1 MRSLRDCLEPVVHI
15 LWQVRLGAARGPERA
30 AQPRPLCPP
39 RARPPP
45 LQDFRSRSRTG
56 MGDAARGDFTVR
68 DRSCRVRGGPPPAI
82 ACITKA
88 ASVPPLQVR
97 MLVPSVAAAALPQP
111 VMAAISAASRVSF
124 VS

>member
-1 MRSLRDCLEPVVHI
+1 VRSLRDCLEPVVHI
-15 LWQVRLGAARGPERA
+15 LWQVRLGAARGPPSALRN
-30 AQPRPLCPP
+30 RCPCVH
-39 RARPPP
+39 ALAPPP

>member
-15 LWQVRLGAARGPERA
+15 LWQVRLGAARCPERA